1 MPEIPD
7 LTAALRLLVEQ
18 IPPGRVATYG
28 QLAETLGSSHA
39 AKWIASWL
47 IEEPPTAHCPTH
59 RVVRADG
66 SLGDYRARSAADQAA
81 LLEADGI
88 AVVSGKV
95 DLSRH
100 AVEKFQSTAPL
111 QSLADW
117 QTTVSEQVSLV
128 LPAAIRD
135 QLNSNGH
142 VTNNELDHLV
152 GGVDVSYVTPTRAV
166 AGYALI
172 DINTGELIWSATHEE
187 SVRFPYI
194 SGFLALR
201 EIPIILPLLETVK
214 SAGKLAQILFVD
226 GHGTLHRRKMG
237 IASHLGIVTGLSTI
251 GVGKTLSLGQ
261 VDLEHVEPGETRPI
275 IHAGQIIGTALRPF
289 TSKKPL
295 YFSPGHRMDLAT
307 ATDLV
312 CRLNQTHRLPNPTHW
327 ADRLSRD
334 AARLLKT
341 TEANENKTSG
351 L

>member
-1 MPEIPD
+1 MPELPD

-28 QLAETLGSSHA
+28 QLAEALGSSHA
-39 AKWIASWL
+39 AKWVASWL
-47 IEEPPTAHCPTH
+47 IEEPPTPRCRTH

-66 SLGDYRARSAADQAA
+66 SLGDYKARSAADQTA

-95 DLSRH
+95 DLSH
-100 AVEKFQSTAPL
+100 YGVEKFHSNAPL

-135 QLNSNGH
+135 QLDG
-142 VTNNELDHLV
+142 TIAGGELDHLV
-152 GGVDVSYVTPTRAV
+152 GGVDVSYTTTTRAI
-166 AGYALI
+166 AAYALV
-172 DINTGELIWSATHEE
+172 DINTGELVWSATHEQE
-187 SVRFPYI
+187 LRFPYI
-194 SGFLALR
+194 SGFLAFR

-237 IASHLGIVTGLSTI
+237 IATHLGIVTGLSTI
-251 GVGKTLSLGQ
+251 GVGKTLPLGQ
-261 VDLEHVEPGETRPI
+261 VDMEDVEPGKTRPI
-275 IHAGQIIGTALRPF
+275 IHEGEVVGTALRPF

-307 ATDLV
+307 ATELV
-312 CRLNQTHRLPNPTHW
+312 CRLNQTHRLPDPTFW

-334 AARLLKT
+334 AAKLIQPK
-341 TEANENKTSG
+341 EE
-351 L
+351 